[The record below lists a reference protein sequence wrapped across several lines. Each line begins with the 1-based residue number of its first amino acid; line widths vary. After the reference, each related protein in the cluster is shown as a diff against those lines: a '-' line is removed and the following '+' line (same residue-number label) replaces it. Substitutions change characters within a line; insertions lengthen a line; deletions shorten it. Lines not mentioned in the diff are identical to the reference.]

1 MLEQASELSRDY
13 HKNQRY
19 GFESY
24 FEAHILKV
32 VDKLISVLG
41 ITNIDAVVVAY
52 LHDIVEDTDM
62 TLYDLLVV
70 HRFSQDIVDA
80 VDAITKQPNETR
92 KQYLVRCKQNNIAHK
107 VKIADTLANLDA
119 SVSSCDAWRVEKYSK
134 QLIELYK
141 I

>member
-1 MLEQASELSRDY
+1 M
-13 HKNQRY
+13 
-19 GFESY
+19 
-24 FEAHILKV
+24 
-32 VDKLISVLG
+32 ISVLG